1 MDATTQTTT
10 RVNVMDGTTDLEK
23 ARMQIK
29 WLKRDI
35 RQICS
40 KAWFTSPRLKEAQ
53 NNVPNYF
60 IEEHGLT
67 EKAITEAYFLGR
79 QDGRLTMA
87 QAIMKRLGLEE
98 EEMDIVDQLRDPLN
112 WYRSADMDLV
122 NNAADEI
129 DRLRKQQK
137 LIIGIFRINMMR
149 WAEGYSDEDFDTKI
163 AHILGEK
170 E

>member
-1 MDATTQTTT
+1 MVGA
-10 RVNVMDGTTDLEK
+10 TDLEK

-53 NNVPNYF
+53 DNVPNYF

-87 QAIMKRLGLEE
+87 QAIMKRLGSEE
-98 EEMDIVDQLRDPLN
+98 EEMNTETSRVAKLLADQAEEIVKLKQQNAELVEVLKEIAN
-112 WYRSADMDLV
+112 ADMFDDECKPTGGGYLI
-122 NNAADEI
+122 NKARAA
-129 DRLRKQQK
+129 
-137 LIIGIFRINMMR
+137 
-149 WAEGYSDEDFDTKI
+149 I
-163 AHILGEK
+163 AKATGGE
-170 E
+170 

>member
-1 MDATTQTTT
+1 MVGA
-10 RVNVMDGTTDLEK
+10 TDLEK

-53 NNVPNYF
+53 DNVPNYF

-87 QAIMKRLGLEE
+87 QAIMKRLGSEE
-98 EEMDIVDQLRDPLN
+98 EEMDTETSRVVKLLADQAEEIVKL
-112 WYRSADMDLV
+112 
-122 NNAADEI
+122 
-129 DRLRKQQK
+129 KQQNAE
-137 LIIGIFRINMMR
+137 LVEELWGIALESGSREASEMAR
-149 WAEGYSDEDFDTKI
+149 AAI
-163 AHILGEK
+163 AKATGGE
-170 E
+170 

>member
-1 MDATTQTTT
+1 MVGAI
-10 RVNVMDGTTDLEK
+10 DLEK

-53 NNVPNYF
+53 DNVPNYF

-87 QAIMKRLGLEE
+87 QAIMKRLGSEE
-98 EEMDIVDQLRDPLN
+98 EEMDTETSRVAKLLADQAEEIVKL
-112 WYRSADMDLV
+112 
-122 NNAADEI
+122 
-129 DRLRKQQK
+129 KQQNAE
-137 LIIGIFRINMMR
+137 LVEELWGI
-149 WAEGYSDEDFDTKI
+149 ALYSGSTEASEMARAAI
-163 AHILGEK
+163 AKATGGE
-170 E
+170 

>member
-1 MDATTQTTT
+1 MVGA
-10 RVNVMDGTTDLEK
+10 TDLEK

-53 NNVPNYF
+53 DNVPNYF

-87 QAIMKRLGLEE
+87 QAIMKRLGSEE
-98 EEMDIVDQLRDPLN
+98 EEMDTETSRVVKLLADQAEEIVKL
-112 WYRSADMDLV
+112 
-122 NNAADEI
+122 
-129 DRLRKQQK
+129 KQQNAE
-137 LIIGIFRINMMR
+137 LVEELWGIALHSGSREASEMAR
-149 WAEGYSDEDFDTKI
+149 AAI
-163 AHILGEK
+163 AKATGGE
-170 E
+170 